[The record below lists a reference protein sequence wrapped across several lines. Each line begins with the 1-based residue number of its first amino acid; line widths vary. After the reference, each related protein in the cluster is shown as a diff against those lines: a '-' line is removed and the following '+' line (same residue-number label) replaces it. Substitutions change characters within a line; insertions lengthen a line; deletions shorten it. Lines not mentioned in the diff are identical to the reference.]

1 MFTKFNAPPGLSGIP
16 TATHG
21 LVYRLTHP
29 HSQARPRRGYH
40 RPSPDVRF
48 DMSALPDF
56 ERVNNIVLAIGGV
69 TGVIVPVLW
78 WMLLS

>member
-1 MFTKFNAPPGLSGIP
+1 MFTKFNASHELPGTP
-16 TATHG
+16 TMPHG
-21 LVYRLTHP
+21 FVYRLTHLRP
-29 HSQARPRRGYH
+29 QARPRRGYH
-40 RPSPDVRF
+40 RPSTDMRF

-56 ERVNNIVLAIGGV
+56 ERVNNFVLAIGGV